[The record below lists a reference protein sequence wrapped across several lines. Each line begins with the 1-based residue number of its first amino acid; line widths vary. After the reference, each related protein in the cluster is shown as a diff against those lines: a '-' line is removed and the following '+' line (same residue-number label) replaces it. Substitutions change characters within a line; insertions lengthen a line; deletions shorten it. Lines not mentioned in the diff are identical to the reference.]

1 MKRVLVVDDEP
12 AIRALVAA
20 SLEDGECEV
29 AAVADG
35 AGALALMSAGL
46 PDLILLDVGLPG
58 LSGAAVL
65 NRLRADGVTAGIP
78 VVLLTGLEPPEGV
91 YPDGV
96 LRKPFT
102 PALLRQAVAAFLG
115 PTS

>member
-12 AIRALVAA
+12 AIRALIAA
-20 SLEDGECEV
+20 SLDDAECEV

-35 AGALALMSAGL
+35 AGALASMSGSL

-58 LSGAAVL
+58 LSGDEVL
-65 NRLRADGVTAGIP
+65 SRLRADRATAGIP

-102 PALLRQAVAAFLG
+102 PALLREAVATFLHR
-115 PTS
+115 PT

>member
-20 SLEDGECEV
+20 SLEGECQV

-35 AGALALMSAGL
+35 AGALAALQTEL

-58 LSGAAVL
+58 LNGSEVL
-65 NRLRADGVTAGIP
+65 TRLRADEATAAIP
-78 VVLLTGLEPPEGV
+78 VVMLTGLEPPGGAR
-91 YPDGV
+91 PDAV

-102 PALLRQAVAAFLG
+102 PALLRQSLDPFLA
-115 PTS
+115 PR